1 FSPPLS
7 PYYGEQAKNLMEMLA
22 ELFPDAERVCAF
34 HLFDANSYSEDEIKS
49 ENSAALNPEV
59 TAKNRKIIDYAK
71 TFGYEVKQMAGNLEN
86 LEYYQTCDLH
96 VGYECHAHLNFFSRR
111 IPSVLIAED
120 ARGVGFNYT
129 LGIGGF
135 TGFLRAQTES
145 SMGNKTIT

>member
-1 FSPPLS
+1 
-7 PYYGEQAKNLMEMLA
+7 
-22 ELFPDAERVCAF
+22 
-34 HLFDANSYSEDEIKS
+34 
-49 ENSAALNPEV
+49 
-59 TAKNRKIIDYAK
+59 
-71 TFGYEVKQMAGNLEN
+71 NLEN

-129 LGIGGF
+129 LGIGGV

-145 SMGNKTIT
+145 SMGNKTITSGYCTSIEELVLAPPKTNLHIEIKDFLTHELESGFRKYIGLAAVLDDVYENRMKPFIKSLP